1 MVGQFHC
8 TVRGRQPLLD
18 LNRVFAPLRVMSPQV
33 RLNYIAL
40 PPAGW
45 LAGWLEKHEGTR
57 TQWGVPW
64 VPKNTRVEASDSS
77 HSTDSTSGA

>member
-45 LAGWLEKHEGTR
+45 RAGWLAGWRSMRGLELNGVCLGCQR
-57 TQWGVPW
+57 TLG
-64 VPKNTRVEASDSS
+64 
-77 HSTDSTSGA
+77 